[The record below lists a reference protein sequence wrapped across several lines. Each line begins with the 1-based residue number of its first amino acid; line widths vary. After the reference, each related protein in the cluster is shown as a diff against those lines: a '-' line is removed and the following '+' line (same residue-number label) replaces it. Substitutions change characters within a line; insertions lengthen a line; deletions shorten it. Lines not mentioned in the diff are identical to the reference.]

1 MHKRMSFQLSN
12 RYTFPSGTPL
22 AILKTF
28 EPTQGSHYWERI
40 GKKLGASYGSDLLDL
55 KNTFLTFKEI
65 LAAKTLLKRVVV
77 NRT

>member
-28 EPTQGSHYWERI
+28 EPTQGSHYWELI
-40 GKKLGASYGSDLLDL
+40 GEKLGASYGSDLLDL
-55 KNTFLTFKEI
+55 KNTFLTFRGRDFMPTRGKKQNI
-65 LAAKTLLKRVVV
+65 T
-77 NRT
+77 

>member
-28 EPTQGSHYWERI
+28 EPAQGFHYWELI
-40 GKKLGASYGSDLLDL
+40 GKKLGASYGSDLFDL
-55 KNTFLTFKEI
+55 KNTFSD
-65 LAAKTLLKRVVV
+65 V
-77 NRT
+77 